1 MQLLFTPYNKKGRDK
16 NEQGEEVPK
25 LQEEQE
31 DYQSFSWDY
40 PQERTFRVENL
51 SNFIKEGRKEPL
63 KYRDMTIR
71 GLGIPPTDFTASG
84 LA

>member
-1 MQLLFTPYNKKGRDK
+1 MVQLLFTPYNKKGKNK
-16 NEQGEEVPK
+16 NEQGDEVPNK
-25 LQEEQE
+25 ELEE
-31 DYQSFSWDY
+31 DYQNFTWDY

-63 KYRDMTIR
+63 KYRDMKIR
-71 GLGIPPTDFTASG
+71 GLGIPPTEFTASG